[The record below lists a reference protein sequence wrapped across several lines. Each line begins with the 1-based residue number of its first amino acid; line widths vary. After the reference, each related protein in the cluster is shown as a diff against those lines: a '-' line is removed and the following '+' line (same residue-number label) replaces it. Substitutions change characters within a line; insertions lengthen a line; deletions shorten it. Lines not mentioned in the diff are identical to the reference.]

1 MEHLFF
7 SVAEVPFVL
16 HSDSNQRLKGLLP
29 SYAPFHV
36 KAKEAA
42 ASVFEVS
49 IDLATVE
56 PEADDELIF
65 KFETMDMKNT
75 VYRRKEGGYVF
86 IIRNAQG
93 EEAAHARTDAHFSRT
108 EVQTFGE
115 QTSRAMGLNNV
126 IMMAF
131 AFASAHEGV
140 LLIHSSVVFRK
151 GRAHLFL
158 GASGTGKSTHS
169 SLWLKHIEG
178 TDLLNDDNPAIRFD
192 AEHGATAYGTP
203 WSGKTPCYRQLHFPA
218 GSIVRLHQAPHNRI
232 HRLQGI
238 EAFSAFAP
246 SCSMMQWDKYS
257 STAELHTIEQVVKS
271 VPVFDL
277 ECLPDAAAAQLCCQT
292 VESAE

>member
-1 MEHLFF
+1 M
-7 SVAEVPFVL
+7 AEVPFVL

-65 KFETMDMKNT
+65 QFETMDMKNM

-115 QTSRAMGLNNV
+115 HTSRTMGLNNV

-203 WSGKTPCYRQLHFPA
+203 WSGKTPCYRQLHFPVGA
-218 GSIVRLHQAPHNRI
+218 IVRLHQAPHNRI

-257 STAELHTIEQVVKS
+257 STAELHTIEQVVTS